1 MAKYISILSALFL
14 SLFMSAQAHA
24 NSQASYQACDMTVQ
38 EDVYWDAIGETVTLH
53 FTMTGDGQYFPTGTV
68 HMEFSDK
75 QKILLTEGGK
85 YVDDAEDIG
94 CAVQIESVKSSL
106 IGNLSGTYKSYYAQE
121 SVSTMGE
128 VAALLADEAFCAKEI
143 NPYTTEWLAETN
155 GRESNLSKIEN
166 SNVWYSQ
173 YMQCNPIVENISFR
187 SGKPDGMNLETF
199 NRLVADNAPLIDIPY
214 AYGADTHVFD
224 RETRKLILFSTSGC

>member
-1 MAKYISILSALFL
+1 
-14 SLFMSAQAHA
+14 MSGIA
-24 NSQASYQACDMTVQ
+24 NAGYQACDISVQ
-38 EDVYWDAIGETVTLH
+38 EDVYWDAIDETVTLH
-53 FTMTGDGQYFPTGTV
+53 FTMAGDGEYFPSGTV
-68 HMEFSDK
+68 HMEFADK
-75 QKILLTEGGK
+75 QKMLLAEGGK

-106 IGNLSGTYKSYYAQE
+106 IGNLSGKYKSYYAQE

-128 VAALLADEAFCAKEI
+128 VAALLADEAFCSQEI

-155 GRESNLSKIEN
+155 GRKSNLSKIKN

-173 YMQCNPIVENISFR
+173 YMQCNPIAENISFR
-187 SGKPDGMNLETF
+187 NGEPDGMNLETF
-199 NRLVADNAPLIDIPY
+199 KRLVADNAPLIDIPY

-224 RETRKLILFSTSGC
+224 RETRKLIIFSTSGC